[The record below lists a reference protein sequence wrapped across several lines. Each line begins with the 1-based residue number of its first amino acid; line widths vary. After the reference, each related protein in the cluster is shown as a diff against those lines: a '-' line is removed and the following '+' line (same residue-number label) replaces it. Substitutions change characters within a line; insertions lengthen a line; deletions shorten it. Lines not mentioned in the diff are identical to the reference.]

1 MNMKFELNPALNDAS
16 LEKACDLA
24 NALAM
29 RADMSKEALDK
40 ASDLHYML
48 EYLRLNYNLVP
59 RKEG

>member
-1 MNMKFELNPALNDAS
+1 MKFELNPELNDAS
-16 LEKACDLA
+16 LEKACKLA
-24 NALAM
+24 NDLAM

-40 ASDLHYML
+40 AADLHYML

>member
-1 MNMKFELNPALNDAS
+1 
-16 LEKACDLA
+16 
-24 NALAM
+24 M

-40 ASDLHYML
+40 AADLHYML